1 MDDASLEL
9 TIQMDDLKELA
20 RINPVAWEQLLHVVD
35 NRQNA
40 ERIADLE
47 ERLAKANEVVQDEH
61 RVVTKAELDNRNG
74 IDRALSEIAKAATQ

>member
-47 ERLAKANEVVQDEH
+47 EHLARAHEVVQGEH
-61 RVVTKAELDNRNG
+61 GPVTEADYFLSQNG
-74 IDRALSEIAKAATQ
+74 IERAVTQ